1 MPDLDDELWG
11 NEEREAAFSAEGEES
26 RNNEELQKE
35 INRGLSSPLASEE
48 STRISLEFVRQGR
61 AGLNRHRQYLLNR
74 VPDRDTYASFPLNT
88 VEYKDLAYLSAET
101 GDEFALLRG
110 KSEDILYHGTQLHCH
125 IENSD
130 TLMALLMTR
139 KLVLEIHS
147 HPDFERITPS
157 FEDRMFLKAIGQK
170 KSKIISSYTGQIH
183 EFSSDRFGDI

>member
-11 NEEREAAFSAEGEES
+11 NVEREAAFTAEGEES
-26 RNNEELQKE
+26 RSNDKLQKDS
-35 INRGLSSPLASEE
+35 NGGLSSPLASEE
-48 STRISLEFVRQGR
+48 STRISLEFVRQGK

-74 VPDRDTYASFPLNT
+74 VSDRDTYASFPLNT
-88 VEYKDLAYLSAET
+88 IEYKDLAYLSAET

-110 KSEDILYHGTQLHCH
+110 KNEDILYHGTQLHCH

-130 TLMALLMTR
+130 TLMALLLSH

-147 HPDFERITPS
+147 HPDYGRITPS
-157 FEDRMFLKAIGQK
+157 FEDRMFLKTIGQR

-183 EFSSDRFGDI
+183 EFSSDRFGDL

>member
-61 AGLNRHRQYLLNR
+61 TGLNRHRQYLLNR
-74 VPDRDTYASFPLNT
+74 VPDRDTYASFLLNT